1 MSAPRPSPRTR
12 PAAVERAAGGTV
24 PERVYDSFV
33 VRLWREAGGRRL
45 VRAEVEHIQSGRVV
59 RAWDVTLGWVVR
71 CIASCLSGHEAG
83 QGSRFDS
90 NEEGQE

>member
-12 PAAVERAAGGTV
+12 PAAEERADRGAV

-59 RAWDVTLGWVVR
+59 RAWDVALTWVVR
-71 CIASCLSGHEAG
+71 CIASCLTSHGAG
-83 QGSRFDS
+83 RGSRFESD
-90 NEEGQE
+90 EEVHR